1 MPNLDLGAGYTMH
14 YEEHGSPNGRPVV
27 VLHGGPGGG
36 IRHYQ
41 LGQFNL
47 KRWRVIMF
55 DQRGCG
61 LSEPRGLESLKY
73 NTTWDLVSD
82 IEKLRTH
89 LGIESW
95 AVFGGSWGSTLGLAY
110 AEKHP
115 SKVTALILRGVC
127 LMQKWELD
135 WLYKGGV
142 QAVWPD
148 AFSVFANGSARKTNH
163 VKLYKK
169 LLNNRKTRKAAAKRW
184 WGFESALSFLKPK
197 PDTTSPKATEELA
210 ILENHYFSHNA
221 WLKPDQ
227 LLRGASKLKMPI
239 TIVQGRYDMV
249 CPFRA
254 AWELK
259 QRIPHAKLVVI
270 DDAGHSGTEP
280 GTAKALRAA
289 TDAL

>member
-1 MPNLDLGAGYTMH
+1 
-14 YEEHGSPNGRPVV
+14 
-27 VLHGGPGGG
+27 
-36 IRHYQ
+36 
-41 LGQFNL
+41 
-47 KRWRVIMF
+47 MF

-61 LSEPRGLESLKY
+61 LSEPRGLASLKQ
-73 NTTWDLVSD
+73 NTTWDLVRD

-89 LGIESW
+89 LEIDAW
-95 AVFGGSWGSTLGLAY
+95 AVFGGSWGSTLALAY

-115 SKVTALILRGVC
+115 SKVTTLILRGVC

-135 WLYKGGV
+135 WLYNGGV

-148 AFSVFANGSARKTNH
+148 AWSAFTNGSARKTNY

-169 LLNNRKTRKAAAKRW
+169 QLNNRKTRKAAAKRW
-184 WGFESALSFLKPK
+184 WGLESALSFLKPK

-210 ILENHYFSHNA
+210 ILENHYFSHNV
-221 WLKPDQ
+221 WLKPNQ
-227 LLRGASKLKMPI
+227 LLREASKLKMPI

-259 QRIPHAKLVVI
+259 QRVPHAKLVVI

-289 TDAL
+289 TDALI